1 MARRGHATNP
11 PKNMPP
17 AKAREGAEPLYL
29 DAIARATPF
38 STWPRPAL
46 ERLLQS
52 ATVGRHRGG
61 AVLVVGGRR
70 CDALTVVVEGTALST
85 VSHPSG
91 RRVTFKVDASARAYG
106 LLPLVDGKPMPN
118 DLIADGAVI
127 ALRIPHTA
135 IRAELSRMPSLWES
149 VAVDATERARRYTEQ
164 MKQFVFDPPLVRAA
178 SLLLGLAPHGGGS
191 AADGPIVID
200 MRLSQERLAEM
211 LGISRQWVSSLV
223 RELAAA
229 GLVEWRYGRVTL
241 PDPKAL
247 RALVAGGIN
256 LSVP

>member
-1 MARRGHATNP
+1 MSLTRPRQGDAL
-11 PKNMPP
+11 
-17 AKAREGAEPLYL
+17 LYV

-38 STWPRPAL
+38 STWPRPVL

-52 ATVGRHRGG
+52 ATLSRHRAGT
-61 AVLVVGGRR
+61 VLVVGGRH

-85 VSHPSG
+85 VSHPGG
-91 RRVTFKVDASARAYG
+91 RRVTFKVDASSRAYG

-118 DLIADGAVI
+118 DLIADGPVVG
-127 ALRIPHTA
+127 LRIPHTA

-149 VAVDATERARRYTEQ
+149 VAVDVTERARRYAEQ
-164 MKQFVFDPPLVRAA
+164 MRQFVFDPPLIRAA
-178 SLLLGLAPHGGGS
+178 SLLLGLASHGEGT
-191 AADGPIVID
+191 AADGPVVIG

-223 RELAAA
+223 RELAVA

-241 PDPKAL
+241 LDAKAL
-247 RALVAGGIN
+247 RVLVAGGIN
-256 LSVP
+256 LSVPSREFTRNR